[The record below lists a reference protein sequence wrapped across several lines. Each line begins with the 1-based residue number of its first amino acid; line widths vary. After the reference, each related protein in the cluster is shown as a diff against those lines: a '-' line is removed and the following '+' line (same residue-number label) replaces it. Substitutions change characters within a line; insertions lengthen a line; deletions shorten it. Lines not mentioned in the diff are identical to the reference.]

1 MPMKSSQ
8 VLKEMNE
15 LKVAWRK
22 QNLSFNGEQRK
33 RYEELL
39 DLRRQIVGQFYKEG
53 RVYVKP
59 SAAVLKKEE
68 EAKAA
73 KKAAQETED

>member
-1 MPMKSSQ
+1 MKSSQ

-39 DLRRQIVGQFYKEG
+39 DLRRQIVRQFYKEG

-73 KKAAQETED
+73 KKAAQETEE

>member
-1 MPMKSSQ
+1 
-8 VLKEMNE
+8 MNE

-53 RVYVKP
+53 KVYVKP

-68 EAKAA
+68 EAKAV
-73 KKAAQETED
+73 KKAAQETEE

>member
-73 KKAAQETED
+73 KKAAQETEE

>member
-1 MPMKSSQ
+1 MKSSQ

-15 LKVAWRK
+15 LKIAWRK

-33 RYEELL
+33 RYEELVG
-39 DLRRQIVGQFYKEG
+39 LRRQIVGQFYSEG

>member
-53 RVYVKP
+53 KVYVKP

-68 EAKAA
+68 EVKAA
-73 KKAAQETED
+73 KKAAQETEE

>member
-1 MPMKSSQ
+1 MKSSQ

>member
-1 MPMKSSQ
+1 
-8 VLKEMNE
+8 MNE

-73 KKAAQETED
+73 KKAAQETEE

>member
-1 MPMKSSQ
+1 
-8 VLKEMNE
+8 MNE

-39 DLRRQIVGQFYKEG
+39 DLRRQIVRQFYKEG

-73 KKAAQETED
+73 KKAAQETDD

>member
-1 MPMKSSQ
+1 MKSSQ

-73 KKAAQETED
+73 KKAAQETDD

>member
-1 MPMKSSQ
+1 MKSSQ

-33 RYEELL
+33 RYDELL

-68 EAKAA
+68 EVKAA
-73 KKAAQETED
+73 KKAAQETEE

>member
-1 MPMKSSQ
+1 MKSSQ

-39 DLRRQIVGQFYKEG
+39 DLRRQIVRQFYKEG

-73 KKAAQETED
+73 KKAAQETDD

>member
-68 EAKAA
+68 EAKAV
-73 KKAAQETED
+73 KKAAQETEE

>member
-39 DLRRQIVGQFYKEG
+39 DLRRQIVRQFYKEG

-73 KKAAQETED
+73 KKAAQETEE

>member
-1 MPMKSSQ
+1 MKSSQ

-39 DLRRQIVGQFYKEG
+39 DLRRQIVRQFYKEG

>member
-1 MPMKSSQ
+1 
-8 VLKEMNE
+8 MNE

-39 DLRRQIVGQFYKEG
+39 DLRRQIVRQFYKEG

-73 KKAAQETED
+73 KKAAQETEE

>member
-1 MPMKSSQ
+1 MKSSQ

-73 KKAAQETED
+73 KKAAQETEE

>member
-1 MPMKSSQ
+1 MKSSQ

-33 RYEELL
+33 RYDELL

-59 SAAVLKKEE
+59 SAEVLKKEE
-68 EAKAA
+68 EEKTE
-73 KKAAQETED
+73 KKAAQETEE

>member
-1 MPMKSSQ
+1 MKSSQ

-53 RVYVKP
+53 KVYVKP

-68 EAKAA
+68 EVKAA
-73 KKAAQETED
+73 KKAAQETEE